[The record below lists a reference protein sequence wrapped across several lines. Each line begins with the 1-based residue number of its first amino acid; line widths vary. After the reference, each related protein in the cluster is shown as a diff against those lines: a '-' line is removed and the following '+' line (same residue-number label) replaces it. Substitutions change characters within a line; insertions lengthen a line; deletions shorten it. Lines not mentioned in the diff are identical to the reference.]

1 MARVNVTIGLDPDIK
16 ETLEAFAAQD
26 GTTLSSMLSEMVET
40 MLLADPCGRPDPLLR
55 SYNTRKLKQRRDL
68 SEVARSI
75 LEEAEKNLY
84 EALDGEDKQYCEML
98 LINAIDDRFS
108 DEALLK
114 LRKIKDTGVDSAQLS
129 QIWTVMKEAVLSE
142 EQIDFLARQRLYP
155 IQAEQVVL
163 GFEHGLSIPQVAT
176 YAKRNISA
184 AKMEKMRITFEK
196 KRKSRK

>member
-1 MARVNVTIGLDPDIK
+1 MARVNLTIDLDPEMK
-16 ETLEAFAAQD
+16 ETLEAFAEQE
-26 GTTLSSMLSEMVET
+26 GTNLSSMLSEMVED
-40 MLLADPCGRPDPLLR
+40 MLSCDPCGRADPLLR
-55 SYNTRKLKQRRDL
+55 SYNIRKLKRRRDL
-68 SEVARSI
+68 SEVARSL

-108 DEALLK
+108 DAALLK

-142 EQIDFLARQRLYP
+142 EQIDFLARQKLYP
-155 IQAEQVVL
+155 IQAEQVIL
-163 GFEHGLSIPQVAT
+163 GLEHGLSIPQVAT

-184 AKMEKMRITFEK
+184 VNMEKTRITFEK
-196 KRKSRK
+196 KRKNRK